1 MNSRIISSLF
11 GESFKNT
18 SIGVDISSN
27 LKDYMFFDVF
37 LCVLCALGSFSNQ
50 KKIKSLKLNGSILI
64 LGLMIQIRF
73 FMRTIDWN
81 DNKNNIAMID
91 QTLLPMEYK
100 VIECVTVDSLCE
112 AIKSLRVRGA
122 PALGAAGGF
131 GVAIAAFRSEARS
144 MDKLLDDI
152 QNAANI
158 IIATRPTAV
167 NLSWGVKRVLGALE
181 DAKNSKE
188 IRIFA
193 LDEAKAI
200 ANEDVE
206 KNMQLGEHGAMLLED
221 GDTVMTHCNAGK
233 LACVDWGTALGVIRS
248 ARAQGKDIKVFS
260 CETRP
265 LNQGSRI
272 TTWELMEDK
281 IPVTLITDSMSGHVM
296 RKGMVDKVIVGA
308 DRITQDAVFNKI
320 GTYTHSVIAK
330 EHQVPFYVAAPVS
343 TFDFERLEDE
353 IEIELRKPE
362 ELKYFGNYQIAP
374 LGVNVYNPA
383 FDATPMENVTAL
395 ITENGVFYPPFLID
409 EVKIKV

>member
-1 MNSRIISSLF
+1 MNLIS
-11 GESFKNT
+11 
-18 SIGVDISSN
+18 
-27 LKDYMFFDVF
+27 
-37 LCVLCALGSFSNQ
+37 
-50 KKIKSLKLNGSILI
+50 
-64 LGLMIQIRF
+64 
-73 FMRTIDWN
+73 MRTIDW
-81 DNKNNIAMID
+81 DDAKNNIIMID
-91 QTLLPMEYK
+91 QTLLPKDYK
-100 VIECVTVDSLCE
+100 IIECNTINSLCE
-112 AIKSLRVRGA
+112 AISSLRVRGA

-131 GVAIAAFRSEARS
+131 GVALSAFRSNATS
-144 MDKLLDDI
+144 LDKLLDEI
-152 QNAANI
+152 RNAGNM

-167 NLSWGVKRVLGALE
+167 NLSWGVKRVLDATE
-181 DAKNSKE
+181 DARNIKE
-188 IRIFA
+188 VRMFA
-193 LDEAKAI
+193 LDEAKVI

-206 KNMQLGEHGAMLLED
+206 KNKQLGELGADLLED
-221 GDTVMTHCNAGK
+221 GDTVMTHCNAGR

-248 ARAQGKDIKVFS
+248 ARAQGKDIKVIS

-281 IPVTLITDSMSGHVM
+281 IPVTLITDSMSGHIM

-330 EHQVPFYVAAPVS
+330 EHEVPFYVAAPVS

-362 ELKYFGNYQIAP
+362 ELKYFGKHQIAP
-374 LGVNVYNPA
+374 LDVNVYNPA
-383 FDATPMENVTAL
+383 FDATPMENVTAI

-409 EVKIKV
+409 EVKIKI

>member
-1 MNSRIISSLF
+1 
-11 GESFKNT
+11 
-18 SIGVDISSN
+18 
-27 LKDYMFFDVF
+27 
-37 LCVLCALGSFSNQ
+37 
-50 KKIKSLKLNGSILI
+50 
-64 LGLMIQIRF
+64 
-73 FMRTIDWN
+73 MRTIDWN
-81 DNKNNIAMID
+81 DNKNDIVMID
-91 QTLLPMEYK
+91 QTLLPVEYK
-100 VIECVTVDSLCE
+100 VIECATVDSLCE

-131 GVAIAAFRSEARS
+131 GVAVAAFRSEARS

-167 NLSWGVKRVLGALE
+167 NLSWGVKRVLGSLE
-181 DAKNSKE
+181 DAKNLKE
-188 IRIFA
+188 VRMFA

-200 ANEDVE
+200 ADEDVA
-206 KNMQLGEHGAMLLED
+206 KNMQLGEHGAMLLDD

-248 ARAQGKDIKVFS
+248 ARAQGKDIKVIS

-296 RKGMVDKVIVGA
+296 RKGMIDKVIVGA

-320 GTYTHSVIAK
+320 GTYTHSVIAR
-330 EHQVPFYVAAPVS
+330 EHKVPFYVAAPVS

-362 ELKYFGNYQIAP
+362 ELKYFGTYQIAP

-395 ITENGVFYPPFLID
+395 ITENGVFYPPFLLE